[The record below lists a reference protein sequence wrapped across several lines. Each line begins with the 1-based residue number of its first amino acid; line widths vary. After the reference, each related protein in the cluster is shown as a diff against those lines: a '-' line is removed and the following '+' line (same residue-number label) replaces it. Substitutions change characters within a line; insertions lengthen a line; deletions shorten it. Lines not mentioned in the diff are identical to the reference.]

1 MSCEPYKDA
10 LVEAAAAGAEPQ
22 GHLRAHLAACA
33 ACRMAFAEEQSLFSS
48 IDTGLHSAV
57 AAEVPG
63 SLLPRVRARLLD
75 EPPSQNRWILTWA
88 PVAASVAL
96 LIGFL
101 FLRGVRPDVRDSPI
115 EPKQAIRS
123 IPPVET
129 SAARPRNPPTQQ
141 ALNVS
146 SVRRQLRQAHP
157 SREHKEPRA
166 LVPAEQP
173 EVIARLLEGLRRSE
187 VQGEVLLA
195 ESNGS
200 QSQDLQI
207 APLTVAPIDLKA
219 LDGAQPNVD

>member
-1 MSCEPYKDA
+1 MPCGPYKDA
-10 LVEAAAAGAEPQ
+10 LIEAAATGAEPQ
-22 GHLRAHLAACA
+22 GHLRAHLATCA
-33 ACRMAFAEEQSLFSS
+33 ACRVAFAEAQSLFSS
-48 IDTGLHSAV
+48 IDAGLRVAV

-75 EPPSQNRWILTWA
+75 EPPSQSRWILTWA

-101 FLRGVRPDVRDSPI
+101 FLRGVRPDVRESPM
-115 EPKQAIRS
+115 EPKQAIRG

-129 SAARPRNPPTQQ
+129 SASLPRNPPTQQ
-141 ALNVS
+141 ALSASPVF
-146 SVRRQLRQAHP
+146 RQLRQANP
-157 SREHKEPRA
+157 SREHKELRA

-173 EVIARLLEGLRRSE
+173 EVIARLLDGLRRGE